1 MTIDRQMERSDAE
14 IVRDA
19 RRGDR
24 GAFKALY
31 DRNRDRVYNLA
42 FYMLGEPLWAE
53 DVLQTV
59 FLKAY
64 KGLAGFRLDAEF
76 GTWLYRIALNECQNQ
91 LRGRRAEFVPLES
104 VLGRSEEVDRSIP
117 LPDSEHQEHQ
127 RSEILR
133 QAVMDLTPR
142 LRAVVVMK
150 YFEGLSYDEIARVLA
165 VSSGTVASRLNR
177 ALLKMEERLR
187 PLRGLL

>member
-1 MTIDRQMERSDAE
+1 MEHSDAE
-14 IVRDA
+14 IVREA
-19 RRGDR
+19 RLGDR
-24 GAFKALY
+24 GAFRLLY

-53 DVLQTV
+53 DVLQIV

-104 VLGRSEEVDRSIP
+104 VLGRSEEVDRSGP
-117 LPDSEHQEHQ
+117 LPDREHQEQQ

-150 YFEGLSYDEIARVLA
+150 YFDGLSYDEIARVLG
-165 VSSGTVASRLNR
+165 VSAGTVASRLNR

>member
-1 MTIDRQMERSDAE
+1 MELSDAE

-24 GAFKALY
+24 AAFRTLY

-53 DVLQTV
+53 DVLQIV

-104 VLGRSEEVDRSIP
+104 VLGRSEEVDRSGP
-117 LPDSEHQEHQ
+117 LPDRERQEQQ

-150 YFEGLSYDEIARVLA
+150 YFEGLSYDEIARVLG
-165 VSSGTVASRLNR
+165 VSGGTVASRLNR

>member
-1 MTIDRQMERSDAE
+1 
-14 IVRDA
+14 
-19 RRGDR
+19 
-24 GAFKALY
+24 
-31 DRNRDRVYNLA
+31 
-42 FYMLGEPLWAE
+42 MLGEPLWAE
-53 DVLQTV
+53 DVLQIA

-104 VLGRSEEVDRSIP
+104 VLGRSEEVDRSSP
-117 LPDSEHQEHQ
+117 LPDREHQEQQ

-133 QAVMDLTPR
+133 QAIMDLTPR

-150 YFEGLSYDEIARVLA
+150 YFEGLSYDEIARVLG
-165 VSSGTVASRLNR
+165 VSPGTVASRLNR